1 MPPRTAIV
9 NRRGSRLLTLLA
21 PLLKSEREP
30 GAEFT
35 RLCKLQ
41 HLRLLRAFKLARTS
55 ALSLVFSRLV
65 FGLANKNYGSVAGK
79 TDDAVGETVS
89 LTSWRA
95 DWEA

>member
-1 MPPRTAIV
+1 VQITTFAFAESLQI
-9 NRRGSRLLTLLA
+9 
-21 PLLKSEREP
+21 
-30 GAEFT
+30 GAYQ
-35 RLCKLQ
+35 C
-41 HLRLLRAFKLARTS
+41 
-55 ALSLVFSRLV
+55 ALSLVFSLLV